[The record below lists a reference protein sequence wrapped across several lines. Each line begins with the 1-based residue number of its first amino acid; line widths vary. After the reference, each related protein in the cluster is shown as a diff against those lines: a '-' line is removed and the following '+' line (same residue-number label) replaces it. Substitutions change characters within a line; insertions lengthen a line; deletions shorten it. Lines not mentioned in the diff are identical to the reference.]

1 MKCDLPIELLSGY
14 LDGELDVQERA
25 RVEAHLKTC
34 PACQQELEALKK
46 VDVQIRNRVHE
57 EPTTEFSSTLNRTVM
72 ERIRT
77 RRRSVFKLTPV
88 FAPVA
93 AALLILIVLLN
104 TRVSGRIAG
113 ITDRIEYRAEQMRPA
128 QPVSV
133 PELRVEGLTTVE
145 KTTARAGKQKKV
157 IAEVTEM
164 HPAEEKDRARMDEIE
179 VMPPPREQVVR
190 AIIDTTGTII
200 KIGTGNTLIPER
212 DSVLEEQLAGQ
223 KVSPPAVSGRKQ
235 KFYVEVAA
243 EQETDE

>member
-1 MKCDLPIELLSGY
+1 
-14 LDGELDVQERA
+14 
-25 RVEAHLKTC
+25 
-34 PACQQELEALKK
+34 
-46 VDVQIRNRVHE
+46 
-57 EPTTEFSSTLNRTVM
+57 
-72 ERIRT
+72 
-77 RRRSVFKLTPV
+77 
-88 FAPVA
+88 
-93 AALLILIVLLN
+93 
-104 TRVSGRIAG
+104 
-113 ITDRIEYRAEQMRPA
+113 
-128 QPVSV
+128 
-133 PELRVEGLTTVE
+133 
-145 KTTARAGKQKKV
+145 
-157 IAEVTEM
+157 M